1 MTEKYEDR
9 VAKLKLVN
17 SQVKR
22 SSSYLKVIDSIE
34 TYELVEVED
43 SEEEEIIT
51 LTEEVFNEENTNRS
65 RHAQ

>member
-43 SEEEEIIT
+43 SEEEIIT